1 MTLVVTPRAT
11 RDFEEIHAYIA
22 LDDRQAADRVAQK
35 LVAAMKLLDA
45 KPLIGRP
52 AGGSRRREW
61 SVPNLPYVIPYRI
74 SGDRVI
80 ILRVYHTARKRP
92 PEW

>member
-1 MTLVVTPRAT
+1 VTLVVTPRAT
-11 RDFEEIHAYIA
+11 RDFDEIHAYIA
-22 LDDRQAADRVAQK
+22 FDDRPAADRVIQK

-52 AGGSRRREW
+52 TADGRRREW
-61 SVPNLPYVIPYRI
+61 SVPDLPYVIPYRI

-80 ILRVYHTARKRP
+80 ILRIFHTSRKRP

>member
-22 LDDRQAADRVAQK
+22 LDDRRAADRVTRK

-52 AGGSRRREW
+52 AGGGKRREW
-61 SVPNLPYVIPYRI
+61 SVPDLPYFIPYRI

-80 ILRVYHTARKRP
+80 ILRVFHTSRKRP
-92 PEW
+92 AEW